1 MMECAKCSGE
11 LVEYNFKG
19 IVFKICKSCNVV
31 FITKDN
37 FDKMC
42 KCFNANCQA
51 VDLFS
56 ISPVKTKE
64 DVVECFSCNSKME
77 KILINGILVDR
88 CKKCQILAFDN
99 GELSKYFSS
108 FSENNDIEIM
118 NNAKFIKTY
127 CSQEGEEQTTSALNN
142 NSIPKTPVLSGGKI
156 YAKEKEFA
164 VSYIDGWQMVF
175 GLITLISIGAC
186 VASFTWGIPIGTI
199 LVMISFFLVKGF
211 KIIAPQEALV
221 FVLFGQ
227 YHGTLR
233 KPGFYWV
240 NPFCSTYNGCTW
252 GSVSLK
258 TRTLENAK
266 QKINDKLGNP
276 IEIGIMV
283 TWEIKDTAMAVF
295 NVENY
300 HSFLS
305 AQCDSALRNIAR
317 QYPYDSPED
326 SNVESLRND
335 SLEISEQLKNEI
347 QNVVAIAG
355 IRIINARITH
365 LAYSTEIAAA
375 MLQRQQASAVVEA
388 KKAIVDGAIGI
399 VEMALDKLEKN
410 KNIVLDEKTKANM
423 VNNLLVV
430 LCGNKD
436 SVPIIRNDKI

>member
-1 MMECAKCSGE
+1 
-11 LVEYNFKG
+11 
-19 IVFKICKSCNVV
+19 
-31 FITKDN
+31 
-37 FDKMC
+37 
-42 KCFNANCQA
+42 
-51 VDLFS
+51 
-56 ISPVKTKE
+56 
-64 DVVECFSCNSKME
+64 ME
-77 KILINGILVDR
+77 KILINGILIDR

-127 CSQEGEEQTTSALNN
+127 CSQEGQEQTTSALNNN